1 MGIKKTLGG
10 ERLGAGGKMEVE
22 LHNYGRSS
30 HNVGKIIRTDQAF
43 GTLVP
48 YYCGIGLNGTTFKID
63 LATKIRT
70 LPTTAPIFGSAKV
83 QIDVFSC
90 PIRLYI
96 ASLHN
101 NKLGIGM
108 NMKAVKLP
116 VFNVRVNKLNLEDDI
131 NPNWQ
136 QVAQDSLLAYTG
148 VRGFGQIP
156 ADKTHMA
163 RNFPAIFQLFYYDV
177 YKNYYANKQEGYGV
191 YIRPSTTNLGW
202 KYVMVK
208 DAESKTSVKTSSQSN
223 YTWTNNLTI
232 AGQGYIEIAT
242 TSMSIKDVEKMRLR
256 VTGMPSGVEIGAI
269 KNGEI
274 KKFSDM
280 IIVPFDAKL
289 APSENLK
296 FAQGASAILV
306 SRNNIEYRN
315 FQLSAIDDLREALLA
330 APATEPF
337 NIKTPE
343 NSIFREICGD
353 WAIGEYYNEGNAN
366 WFSQNGLAIKTYL
379 SDRFNNYLSSEWV
392 DGVNGVNEISA
403 VEIVE
408 GKLKMDAL
416 ILGKKIFAMMNRVAV
431 TGGSFDDWQEAVY
444 GVKAVRRAESPIYHG
459 GMSCEL
465 VFDEVVSQSTS
476 GNEPLGTLAGR
487 GAERSHKGGKSI
499 KIKCQEPSMIMV
511 IGSITPRIDY
521 SQGNKWWNQI
531 KTMDDFH
538 KPGLDA
544 IGFQDL
550 LTEEFAAFDSVV
562 TNEDTI
568 EARAVGLQT
577 SWIQYQTET
586 NETFGEMS
594 AGGELDVMAFNRA
607 YAAKKGG
614 LSNATTYV
622 DAQMYNVAFADASRA
637 AKNIWMQVAIDVI
650 ARRRMSAKQIPNL

>member
-30 HNVGKIIRTDQAF
+30 HNIGKIIRTDQAF

-48 YYCGIGLNGTTFKID
+48 YYCGIGLNGTTFEID

-96 ASLHN
+96 AALHN
-101 NKLGIGM
+101 NKLGVGM

-116 VFNVRVNKLNLEDDI
+116 IFDVRVNKLNLHDDI

-136 QVAQDSLLAYTG
+136 QIAQDSLLAYTG
-148 VRGFGQIP
+148 VRGLGQIP
-156 ADKTHMA
+156 EDQTFAT
-163 RNFPAIFQLFYYDV
+163 RNFPAILQLFYYDV

-191 YIRPSTTNLGW
+191 YIKPSATNLGW
-202 KYVMVK
+202 TKIMVRDSVTK
-208 DAESKTSVKTSSQSN
+208 ESVGSSSRSN
-223 YTWTNNLTI
+223 YTWTNNFTLT
-232 AGQGYIEIAT
+232 GHGLIEIHT
-242 TSMSIKDVEKMRLR
+242 TSMSIKDVEKMKLR
-256 VTGMPSGVEIGAI
+256 VAGMPSGLEIGSI
-269 KNGEI
+269 KAGTI
-274 KKFSDM
+274 MKFEDM
-280 IIVPFDAKL
+280 IVIPINAQL
-289 APSENLK
+289 TPSEDIEIV
-296 FAQGASAILV
+296 QGTSAITV
-306 SRNNIEYRN
+306 SRNNIEYRK
-315 FQLSAIDDLREALLA
+315 FQLSAIDDLREAILA
-330 APATEPF
+330 APASEPF

-343 NSIFREICGD
+343 NSIFREICAD
-353 WAIGEYYNEGNAN
+353 WAVGEYYNQGNAN
-366 WFSQNGLAIKTYL
+366 WFSQNGLAVKTYL
-379 SDRFNNYLSSEWV
+379 SDRFNNWLSSEWI

-403 VEIVE
+403 VEIVD
-408 GKLKMDAL
+408 GKLKIDAL

-465 VFDEVVSQSTS
+465 VFDEVVSQSAS

-499 KIKCQEPSMIMV
+499 KIKCQEPSMIMI

-531 KTMDDFH
+531 KTMDDWH

-550 LTEEFAAFDSVV
+550 LTEEFAAFDSTIVD
-562 TNEDTI
+562 EDTI
-568 EARAVGLQT
+568 STRAVGLQT
-577 SWIQYQTET
+577 SWIQYQTDV

-594 AGGELDVMAFNRA
+594 AGGNLDVMALNRA
-607 YAAKKGG
+607 YSAKNGS
-614 LSNATTYV
+614 LSNATTYI